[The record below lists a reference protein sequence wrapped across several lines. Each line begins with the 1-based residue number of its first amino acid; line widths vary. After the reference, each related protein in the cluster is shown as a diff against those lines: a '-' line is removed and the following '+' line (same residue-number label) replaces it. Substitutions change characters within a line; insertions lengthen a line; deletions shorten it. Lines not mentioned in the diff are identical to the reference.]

1 MRGIKE
7 YFDYFIFDVE
17 LLLEYIYIYI
27 YACMICH
34 AYCIIEFMKKLRNL
48 LPSKLYILIIKA
60 SSSSLNSVSTLVNI
74 FPEI

>member
-27 YACMICH
+27 YM
-34 AYCIIEFMKKLRNL
+34 
-48 LPSKLYILIIKA
+48 
-60 SSSSLNSVSTLVNI
+60 LV
-74 FPEI
+74 